1 MNSTDT
7 IAAEPAKKPE
17 VSQLPLM
24 QSKPYDR
31 IVPLIV
37 ATALFMENMDST
49 VIATSLPAI
58 ARAIGTNPLALKLAV
73 TSYLL
78 SLAICI
84 PASGWTAD
92 RFGARN
98 VFRIAIAVFVLGSI
112 GCAASRS
119 LEEFV
124 FARIVQ
130 GMGGAMMTPVG
141 RLIMVRSVDKRLL
154 VNAMSLVTMPALIG
168 PICGPPLGGFIT
180 TYASWHW
187 IFLINVPIGL
197 VGMGLATRYIANVHV
212 EHRDP
217 FDFVGFVLSGLAIA
231 GLAFGLSVMGLDF
244 LPVSVVA
251 TLLCVGTVS
260 ALAYVIHAKRTPA
273 PILDLTL
280 LKLPTFRASIFGGFL
295 FRLGIGALPFLLPLL
310 LQIGFDLTPFQS
322 GLITFTTALGSMFM
336 KAAVASVLNRF
347 GYRNVLLYNALISSA
362 FLAACASFVPGMP
375 FWAMIVI
382 LLSGGFF
389 RSLQFTSIN
398 TIAYAE
404 IEPPQMS
411 RATAMVAVAQQLA
424 LSTGVAVG
432 ALVVEITLRLKHSA
446 AMGASDFPP
455 AFLVVGLLSAS
466 AMLIFYRLPPDAG
479 AELSGRKTAAADV
492 ANRKA

>member
-1 MNSTDT
+1 M
-7 IAAEPAKKPE
+7 
-17 VSQLPLM
+17 LPKLTN
-24 QSKPYDR
+24 DR

-37 ATALFMENMDST
+37 AVALFMENMDST

-98 VFRIAIAVFVLGSI
+98 VFRIAIGIFILGSI
-112 GCAASRS
+112 GCAASHS

-124 FARIVQ
+124 IARIVQ

-141 RLIMVRSVDKRLL
+141 RLIMVRSVDKHLL
-154 VNAMSLVTMPALIG
+154 LNAMSLVTIPALIG

-197 VGMGLATRYIANVHV
+197 VGIVAATRFIANVRV
-212 EHRDP
+212 EQQPP
-217 FDFVGFVLSGLAIA
+217 FDLTGFVLAGLAVA
-231 GLAFGLSVMGLDF
+231 GLAFGLSVLGLDF
-244 LPVSVVA
+244 LPAGIVA
-251 TLLCVGTVS
+251 TLIAVGAVC
-260 ALAYVIHAKRTPA
+260 AVAYVVHAKRTPA
-273 PILDLTL
+273 PILDLDL

-310 LQIGFDLTPFQS
+310 LQIGFNLTPFQS
-322 GLITFTTALGSMFM
+322 GLITFTSALGSMFM
-336 KAAVASVLNRF
+336 KAAVASLLKLF
-347 GYRNVLLYNALISSA
+347 GYRNVLLYNSLISSV

-375 FWAMIVI
+375 FWAMIAI

-404 IEPPQMS
+404 IDPPLMS
-411 RATAMVAVAQQLA
+411 RATALTAAAQQLS

-432 ALVVEITLRLKHSA
+432 ALVVEITLRLKHSPT
-446 AMGASDFPP
+446 MGAADFPP
-455 AFLVVGLLSAS
+455 AFLAISVLAAS
-466 AMLIFYRLPPDAG
+466 AALVFMQLSPTAG
-479 AELSGRKTAAADV
+479 EELSGRRAAQAEL
-492 ANRKA
+492 ANQRS

>member
-1 MNSTDT
+1 M
-7 IAAEPAKKPE
+7 E
-17 VSQLPLM
+17 QR
-24 QSKPYDR
+24 PYDR

-49 VIATSLPAI
+49 VISTSLPAI
-58 ARAIGTNPLALKLAV
+58 ARALDTNPLALKLAV

-78 SLAICI
+78 SLAIFI

-98 VFRIAIAVFVLGSI
+98 VFRTAIAVFMLGSI
-112 GCAASRS
+112 GCAASHS
-119 LEEFV
+119 LPEFV
-124 FARIVQ
+124 LARIVQ

-141 RLIMVRSVDKRLL
+141 RLILVRSIDKTLL
-154 VNAMSLVTMPALIG
+154 VHAMSLVTMPALIG

-180 TYASWHW
+180 TYFSWHW

-197 VGMGLATRYIANVHV
+197 VGIVAATRFIANVHV
-212 EHRDP
+212 ERTDP
-217 FDFVGFVLSGLAIA
+217 FDYVGFVLSGLAIA
-231 GLAFGLSVMGLDF
+231 GLAFGLSAMGLES
-244 LPVSVVA
+244 LPISVVA
-251 TLLCVGTVS
+251 ALLAVGTVS
-260 ALAYVIHAKRTPA
+260 AMAYVIHAKRSPA
-273 PILDLTL
+273 PILDLNL
-280 LKLPTFRASIFGGFL
+280 LRLPTFRVSIFGGFL

-310 LQIGFDLTPFQS
+310 LQIGFDLSPFQS

-336 KAAVASVLNRF
+336 KAAVVRVLNRF

-362 FLAACASFVPGMP
+362 FLAACATFVHGMP
-375 FWAMIVI
+375 YIAMVAI

-404 IEPPQMS
+404 IEPAKMS
-411 RATAMVAVAQQLA
+411 RATAMVAAAQQLS

-432 ALVVEITLRLKHSA
+432 ALVVETTLRLKDTTA
-446 AMGASDFPP
+446 ITVADFPA
-455 AFLVVGLLSAS
+455 AFLVVAALSAS
-466 AMLIFYRLPPDAG
+466 AALIFYRLAPDAG
-479 AELSGRKTAAADV
+479 WELSGRKSAQAQV
-492 ANRKA
+492 ASEI

>member
-1 MNSTDT
+1 
-7 IAAEPAKKPE
+7 
-17 VSQLPLM
+17 M
-24 QSKPYDR
+24 QSSLNDR
-31 IVPLIV
+31 VVPLIV
-37 ATALFMENMDST
+37 AVSLFMENMDST

-58 ARAIGTNPLALKLAV
+58 AKAIGTNPLALKLAV

-98 VFRIAIAVFVLGSI
+98 VFRIAIGVFILGSI
-112 GCAASRS
+112 GCAASHS
-119 LEEFV
+119 LEQFV

-141 RLIMVRSVDKRLL
+141 RLIMLRSIDKQQLL
-154 VNAMSLVTMPALIG
+154 NAMSLLTMPALIG

-197 VGMGLATRYIANVHV
+197 LGIVMASRFIPNVRI
-212 EHRDP
+212 EHREP
-217 FDFVGFVLSGLAIA
+217 FDFVGFILSGLGIG

-244 LPVSVVA
+244 LPVSIVA
-251 TLLCVGTVS
+251 TLIAVGTVS
-260 ALAYVIHAKRTPA
+260 AVAYVIHARRIPA
-273 PILDLTL
+273 PILDLNL
-280 LKLPTFRASIFGGFL
+280 LKLPTFRASIFGGFM

-310 LQIGFDLTPFQS
+310 LQIGFDLSPFQS
-322 GLITFTTALGSMFM
+322 GLITFTGALGSMFM
-336 KAAVASVLNRF
+336 KAAVTRVLKRF
-347 GYRNVLLYNALISSA
+347 GYRNVLIYNSLLSAA

-375 FWAMIVI
+375 FAAMIAI

-404 IEPPQMS
+404 LEPLKMS
-411 RATAMVAVAQQLA
+411 RATALVAAAQQLS
-424 LSTGVAVG
+424 LSTGVAIG
-432 ALVVEITLRLKHSA
+432 ALVVEITLRLKGSTAMSA
-446 AMGASDFPP
+446 ADFPP
-455 AFLVVGLLSAS
+455 AFLVIGALSAS
-466 AMLIFYRLPPDAG
+466 AALVFWQLPANAG
-479 AELSGRKTAAADV
+479 EELSGRKAIQTKV
-492 ANRKA
+492 AEQRP

>member
-1 MNSTDT
+1 MPANS
-7 IAAEPAKKPE
+7 
-17 VSQLPLM
+17 
-24 QSKPYDR
+24 YDR
-31 IVPLIV
+31 IVPLII

-58 ARAIGTNPLALKLAV
+58 ARALGTDPLALKLAV

-98 VFRIAIAVFVLGSI
+98 VFRAAIVVFVIGSI
-112 GCAASRS
+112 GCAASGS

-124 FARIVQ
+124 FARVVQ

-141 RLIMVRSVDKRLL
+141 RLIMVRSIDKQLL

-180 TYASWHW
+180 TYFSWHW

-197 VGMGLATRYIANVHV
+197 IGIAAASRYIANVRV
-212 EHRDP
+212 EHHDP
-217 FDFVGFVLSGLAIA
+217 FDFVGFILSGLAIA
-231 GLAFGLSVMGLDF
+231 GLAFGLSIMGLEF
-244 LPVSVVA
+244 LPASVVA
-251 TLLCVGTVS
+251 TLLCVG
-260 ALAYVIHAKRTPA
+260 AIAAAAYVVHARHTPA
-273 PILDLTL
+273 PILDLSL
-280 LKLPTFRASIFGGFL
+280 LRLPTFRASIFGGFL

-310 LQIGFDLTPFQS
+310 LQIGFDLAPFQS

-347 GYRNVLLYNALISSA
+347 GYRNVLIYNALISSG
-362 FLAACASFVPGMP
+362 FLLACATFVPGMP
-375 FWAMIVI
+375 FWAMIII

-404 IEPPQMS
+404 IEPAKMS
-411 RATAMVAVAQQLA
+411 RATAMVAAAQQLS

-432 ALVVEITLRLKHSA
+432 ALVVETTLWLKHSTTMTA
-446 AMGASDFPP
+446 ADFPP
-455 AFLVVGLLSAS
+455 AFIVVGLLAAS
-466 AMLIFYRLPPDAG
+466 AIFIFMQLAPDAG
-479 AELSGRKTAAADV
+479 SELSGRKAAEADV
-492 ANRKA
+492 TNKTA